1 MTLLNPQTDLRSF
14 FLFPSVSLLATPTES
29 FVLSVVPLLFLA
41 SRVFLPETPTTVTSH
56 QLCLVYIIITYLHIC
71 LPCIMLILLVP
82 VLCFCLPCVI
92 RLMGMLQLGTQT
104 QKGARQEEIEK
115 LPTGAGRGVLSNARF
130 LQ

>member
-1 MTLLNPQTDLRSF
+1 MTFSSPRLIYAP
-14 FLFPSVSLLATPTES
+14 
-29 FVLSVVPLLFLA
+29 VLSLSCLPCLLVSPVCRA
-41 SRVFLPETPTTVTSH
+41 TTPTTAAH

-115 LPTGAGRGVLSNARF
+115 LPTGASLGAKPNASCNATSIAPRLLF
-130 LQ
+130 CLF